1 MASLI
6 RILNSSPTERAHQSE
21 AASPNDSEQ
30 PEEPARPNG
39 SAPPTAPMSPG
50 GPTLMGNSNS
60 LPDRSGHGVSTSQPQ
75 SVTTDAKQLV
85 HYNGQTWEYESFE
98 WLEPGILSLNLKP
111 VGSNG
116 ANELVRE
123 AYIQSD
129 NPDQLLR
136 LWNAIPRPVY
146 APDPTLYEIFAVL
159 QHNEFKNDKGEKDI
173 SLQVQWTG
181 FSEKDTSWEAEAY
194 VKGVASDVL
203 NDYWFK
209 RAKRSAKISNRAKR
223 SAKIFKRAKVS
234 AKISKRARPQR
245 QATQQR

>member
-6 RILNSSPTERAHQSE
+6 RILNSSPTEQAHQSE
-21 AASPNDSEQ
+21 AASPNNPEQ

-39 SAPPTAPMSPG
+39 GAPLTAPMSPG

-60 LPDRSGHGVSTSQPQ
+60 LPDRSGHGVSTSEPQ
-75 SVTTDAKQLV
+75 SNTTDAKQLV
-85 HYNGQTWEYESFE
+85 HYNGQNWEYESFE
-98 WLEPGILSLNLKP
+98 WLQPGILSLNLKP

-146 APDPTLYEIFAVL
+146 TPDPTLYEIFAVL
-159 QHNEFKNDKGEKDI
+159 RHKEFKNDEGEKAI
-173 SLQVQWTG
+173 LLQVQWTG
-181 FSEKDTSWEAEAY
+181 FSKKDTSWEAEAY
-194 VKGVASDVL
+194 VKRVASDVL
-203 NDYWFK
+203 NEYWSK
-209 RAKRSAKISNRAKR
+209 RAKGSAKIT
-223 SAKIFKRAKVS
+223 KRAKGS
-234 AKISKRARPQR
+234 AKISKWARLQR